1 MGSLLKSLK
10 KMEKD
15 NQISE
20 PVNVSDKG
28 DILVSLVKDNLA
40 LRLCSRSVKISKA
53 VSLVTAHI
61 EDNRELKGKLRATV
75 LDMSD
80 MAISTLVG
88 EPESLIK
95 DSKVVLSRGVALLNF
110 VEIAQSLNLIS
121 NTNGTIILEQI
132 KSFLSDF
139 NAFVGNKNSD
149 EVKLADSFF
158 ELPSP
163 EVEEESRVLNTATIT
178 KMEQGVAEVKPAKPF
193 IEKLATANHKAHA
206 DSRVTRSSFHPT
218 SAEFRQRLATAKT
231 IEDLHGIKTSG
242 SNAEQGKSTV
252 GVKNDRQE
260 LIISTIGQK
269 GELSI
274 KDLEG
279 VIKGCSEKTI
289 QRELLSLVEQG
300 ILVKSG
306 ERRWSRYALAHA

>member
-1 MGSLLKSLK
+1 M
-10 KMEKD
+10 
-15 NQISE
+15 
-20 PVNVSDKG
+20 
-28 DILVSLVKDNLA
+28 SLVKDSGISK
-40 LRLCSRSVKISKA
+40 LCLKAIKISKA

-61 EDNRELKGKLRATV
+61 EDNKELKAKLRHIV

-80 MAISTLVG
+80 SAVSFLIQG
-88 EPESLIK
+88 ESASVK
-95 DSKVVLSRGVALLNF
+95 DKNKVLALGVNLLNF
-110 VEIAQSLNLIS
+110 IEIAQSLTLVSQTNSSILI
-121 NTNGTIILEQI
+121 EQI

-139 NAFVGNKNSD
+139 NQISPAHAVPEVIIESD
-149 EVKLADSFF
+149 YFDAEEQVAPVTETVLEEKVEVK
-158 ELPSP
+158 
-163 EVEEESRVLNTATIT
+163 VEEPSAP
-178 KMEQGVAEVKPAKPF
+178 KPAKPF
-193 IEKLATANHKAHA
+193 IEKLSVANPKAHA
-206 DSRVTRSSFHPT
+206 ETRVTRSSFHPT

-231 IEDLHGIKTSG
+231 IEDLHGIAPKVSSTQQATTS
-242 SNAEQGKSTV
+242 AP
-252 GVKNDRQE
+252 VKNDRQE

-300 ILVKSG
+300 VLVKTG

>member
-1 MGSLLKSLK
+1 MGTLLKSLK

-20 PVNVSDKG
+20 QVNVSDKG
-28 DILVSLVKDNLA
+28 DVLVSLIKDSSVLK
-40 LRLCSRSVKISKA
+40 LCSRSIKISKA

-61 EDNRELKGKLRATV
+61 EENKELKGKLRSSV
-75 LDMSD
+75 LDMTD
-80 MAISTLVG
+80 MAVSVLVEG
-88 EPESLIK
+88 HGSKVK
-95 DSKVVLSRGVALLNF
+95 DSKAVVSRGVALLNF
-110 VEIAQSLNLIS
+110 IEIAQSLNLIS
-121 NTNGTIILEQI
+121 NTNSTIILQQI

-139 NAFVGNKNSD
+139 TSFVENMNSD
-149 EVKLADSFF
+149 KLMLEDSFF
-158 ELPSP
+158 TQSLT
-163 EVEEESRVLNTATIT
+163 EVTEDERVLDIP
-178 KMEQGVAEVKPAKPF
+178 VAPKVDQKVTEVKQKPF

-231 IEDLHGIKTSG
+231 IEDLHGIKSSG
-242 SNAEQGKSTV
+242 SSNDQSKTTIGGA
-252 GVKNDRQE
+252 KNDRQE

-300 ILVKSG
+300 VLVKSG

>member
-1 MGSLLKSLK
+1 MQ
-10 KMEKD
+10 KD

-20 PVNVSDKG
+20 QVSVSDKG
-28 DILVSLVKDNLA
+28 GILMSLVKDSSVSK
-40 LRLCSRSVKISKA
+40 LCLKAIKISKA

-61 EDNRELKGKLRATV
+61 EDNKELKAKLRHVV

-80 MAISTLVG
+80 SAVSFLIHG
-88 EPESLIK
+88 ESANVK
-95 DSKVVLSRGVALLNF
+95 DKNKVLALGVNLLNF
-110 VEIAQSLNLIS
+110 IEIAQSLTLIS
-121 NTNGTIILEQI
+121 QTNSSILIEQV
-132 KSFLSDF
+132 KSFLNDF
-139 NAFVGNKNSD
+139 NRVGLTHTVPQVVIED
-149 EVKLADSFF
+149 DYFA
-158 ELPSP
+158 
-163 EVEEESRVLNTATIT
+163 EEEEAAPVTENVLEEKVET
-178 KMEQGVAEVKPAKPF
+178 KEEVVVPKPAKPF
-193 IEKLATANHKAHA
+193 IEKLSVANPKAHA
-206 DSRVTRSSFHPT
+206 ETRVTRSSFHPT

-231 IEDLHGIKTSG
+231 IEDLHGLTPKAPVQQQSPV
-242 SNAEQGKSTV
+242 SS

-300 ILVKSG
+300 VLVKTG